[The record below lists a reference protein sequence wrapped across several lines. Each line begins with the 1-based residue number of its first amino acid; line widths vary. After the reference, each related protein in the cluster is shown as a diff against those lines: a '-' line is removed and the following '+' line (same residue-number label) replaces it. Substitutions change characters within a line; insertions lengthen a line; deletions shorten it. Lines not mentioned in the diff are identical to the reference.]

1 MNKIL
6 ENGRL
11 KIFVPLNFRSVAYRR
26 KILVPGVTSDGSE
39 PFALALARAFR
50 WQKYIDGG
58 KFKNIRELA
67 KAIGVDESFVARTLR
82 LRMLS
87 PKIIH
92 LVITGEI
99 PRKLNSDIIRH
110 TLPDIWS
117 EQEKI
122 LLTEE

>member
-1 MNKIL
+1 MNRIL

-11 KIFVPLNFRSVAYRR
+11 QIFVPLKFRSVPYRR
-26 KILVPGVTSDGSE
+26 KIVMPGIPSDGTE
-39 PFALALARAFR
+39 PIALALARAFR
-50 WQKYIDGG
+50 WQKYIDEG

-67 KAIGVDESFVARTLR
+67 KAIGVDESSVARTLR

-92 LVITGEI
+92 LVVSGET
-99 PRKLNSDIIRH
+99 PRKLNHEAIRH
-110 TLPDIWS
+110 TLPDLWS

-122 LLTEE
+122 LLVE